1 MAVFRRNKKFKGNP
15 YSERIDDEGDVIS
28 DYKGYMAAYD
38 AMQADVNK
46 CDMNWV
52 DFLSKKSSYMDMDGD
67 DSDFMKA
74 GKNRYYSQ
82 MSTMLMM
89 SMMRGFNQPHAL
101 LHAIGMYT
109 ALSFFAP
116 EIKQELH
123 KTVASAVLPYIERWA
138 DKGGIRG
145 AIFNKFQKTAHYGH
159 MPWTPKTAALQE
171 MAFLKQAYRDMRQ
184 PGADVEA
191 ISENVNKACLKL
203 RRQALMD
210 GIPGSLVDENLRK
223 LVGVDCMVHPE
234 NARIYDGFM
243 QGTIRKSE
251 AKEIVYTEKDPT
263 TGQMVD
269 YTKKVWSGEFEYKD
283 GTPMNKGFSIRKPM
297 SANQYNAAIYKD
309 LMDMYGVYARDNII
323 FDRREEALEQMK
335 ESFDTIF
342 EEDFEKDHAQFIH
355 DMTYDGYATLTDE
368 LEEMAKKSNAFDK
381 DGNIIKSKLDRK
393 GKELYERA
401 HDLQDETIMEAFMA
415 KRAERRKDHE
425 TVERYEMVDVYLNGT
440 PKDLDNPDHA
450 TLPDYSGS
458 GVKGFIKDYINDINS
473 KNKSPEAEIRA
484 GVFKELRSQSKAF
497 REYSDKY
504 LSVQAQKENSTALR
518 RSLKLDIVAKWG
530 DAKAFMASEDFKIL
544 ARRAAVTGVIDRD
557 EINKELEKLSQQSED
572 GIPMDSIRDANYTGL
587 CVKALK
593 KKLEDVVIPVD
604 VKRDLS
610 VLDDVD
616 QNDKTVGS
624 KFDKL
629 MNAYR
634 FNALMAEFKTK
645 DDAKRVEEGK
655 ALDPDTGLPY
665 DYDYDG
671 IDEALSKTDHIRES
685 IKEDMTKSK
694 ESIGKDFAV
703 TTALNNMEEEVE
715 NSFGDYTY
723 KKATE
728 HAEALNRLS
737 DTSHRD
743 DFEERLQG
751 EIDYVREDVKNDVGF
766 DEWSYNKQILV
777 EIGPKYL
784 SGERLTSKEEALYV
798 DASKFM
804 ASFEKHD
811 KSGRLGKEYAKWDDK
826 KRELDKDKKKLFD
839 RYNDLDLNNINKFAD
854 LVKNGDVQGTDK
866 FIRDMRERG
875 GCREFLTVID
885 KYWTCMQDDGIP
897 GMEAVQ
903 TVFDMFDRIKN
914 GSYVQKDE
922 DFARHLGAE
931 YIGNPSKPA
940 DYSEYEV

>member
-28 DYKGYMAAYD
+28 DYKGYMEAYD

-52 DFLSKKSSYMDMDGD
+52 DFLSKKNSYMDMEGD

-82 MSTMLMM
+82 MSTMLLMT
-89 SMMRGFNQPHAL
+89 MMRGTRQPHAL

-138 DKGGIRG
+138 EKGGIRG
-145 AIFNKFQKTAHYGH
+145 AIFNKFQKAAHYGH

-184 PGADVEA
+184 PGADVDA
-191 ISENVNKACLKL
+191 ISENVGKACLKL

-243 QGTIRKSE
+243 QGTIRKSD
-251 AKEIVYTEKDPT
+251 AKEIVYTEKDSA

-283 GTPMNKGFSIRKPM
+283 GTPMTKGFGIRKPM
-297 SANQYNAAIYKD
+297 SANQYSASIYKD

-323 FDRREEALEQMK
+323 FDRKEEALEQVK
-335 ESFDTIF
+335 QSFDAIF
-342 EEDFEKDHAQFIH
+342 EEDFEKDNSRFIH
-355 DMTYDGYATLTDE
+355 DMTYDGYSTLTDE
-368 LEEMAKKSNAFDK
+368 LADIAKANNAFDK
-381 DGNIIKSKLDRK
+381 EGNIIKSKLDRK
-393 GKELYERA
+393 GKELFDRA
-401 HDLQDETIMEAFMA
+401 HDLNDITLMEEFMA
-415 KRAERRKDHE
+415 KRAERRRDHE
-425 TVERYEMVDVYLNGT
+425 TVERYEMVDVYLNGR
-440 PKDLDNPDHA
+440 KKNFDNPAHE

-458 GVKGFIKDYINDINS
+458 KAKGFIKDYINDINS

-484 GVFKELRSQSKAF
+484 GIFKELRSQSKAF

-504 LSVQAQKENSTALR
+504 MSVQAQKENSTALR
-518 RSLKLDIVAKWG
+518 RSLKLDIVNKWG

-544 ARRAAVTGVIDRD
+544 ARRAARTGVIDRD
-557 EINKELEKLSQQSED
+557 EINKNVEKLLKPGEEGTPVED
-572 GIPMDSIRDANYTGL
+572 SHYTGL

-604 VKRDLS
+604 VKRELS
-610 VLDDVD
+610 ILDDVD
-616 QNDKTVGS
+616 KNDKTVGS
-624 KFDKL
+624 KFDRL
-629 MNAYR
+629 MDAYR
-634 FNALMAEFKTK
+634 FEYLMAELKTK
-645 DDAKRVEEGK
+645 DDIKREKEIADAKAKGEI
-655 ALDPDTGLPY
+655 PY
-665 DYDYDG
+665 DYDA
-671 IDEALSKTDHIRES
+671 IDEALSKSESIRES
-685 IKEDMTKSK
+685 IRDDMTKSK
-694 ESIGKDFAV
+694 ESISKDFAV
-703 TTALNNMEEEVE
+703 MTALNNMEEEVV

-728 HAEALNRLS
+728 HVEALNRLS
-737 DTSHRD
+737 DTSHRE
-743 DFEERLQG
+743 DFEQRLQG
-751 EIDYVREDVKNDVGF
+751 EVDYVREGAKNDVGF
-766 DEWSYNKQILV
+766 DEWAYNKQIMV

-784 SGERLTSKEEALYV
+784 SGEKLTSKEEALYV

-804 ASFEKHD
+804 ARFEKHD

-839 RYNDLDLNNINKFAD
+839 RYTDLDLNNVNKLYDF
-854 LVKNGDVQGTDK
+854 VKNGDMQGADK

-922 DFARHLGAE
+922 DFAKHLGDE
-931 YIGNPSKPA
+931 YIGNPSPSNMKA
-940 DYSEYEV
+940 DYSAYEDI